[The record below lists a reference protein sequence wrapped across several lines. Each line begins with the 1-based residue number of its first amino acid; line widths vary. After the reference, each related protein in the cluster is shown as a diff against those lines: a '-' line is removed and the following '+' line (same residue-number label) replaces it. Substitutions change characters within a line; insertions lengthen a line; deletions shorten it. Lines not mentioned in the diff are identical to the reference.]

1 MFNFPVPS
9 AAVVDCDDSYDISLS
24 VTTGNFYMSY
34 IFMVKIMIKARNV
47 ASWPRTRNI
56 VS

>member
-1 MFNFPVPS
+1 VFNFPVPS